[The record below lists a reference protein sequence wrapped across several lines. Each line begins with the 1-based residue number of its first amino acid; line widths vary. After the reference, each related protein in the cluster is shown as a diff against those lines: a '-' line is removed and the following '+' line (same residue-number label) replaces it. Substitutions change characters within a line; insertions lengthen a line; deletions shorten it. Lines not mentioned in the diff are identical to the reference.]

1 MGTPRLPPDRDASHE
16 LAVLIFNDPEPWML
30 GILGDTARLRH
41 IEEYGYIS
49 EALLSTNL
57 L

>member
-1 MGTPRLPPDRDASHE
+1 MNQADGNPRLPPDRDASHE

-41 IEEYGYIS
+41 IEE
-49 EALLSTNL
+49 
-57 L
+57 